1 MQHNT
6 FYNVLSKQIN
16 KHVSKFCFQHLFLC
30 SFSILNHLLFV
41 STSTLLLCAYF
52 SFTVFFSVSDFF
64 NFPAFQVV
72 VIKVSSLFPNNLAI
86 YISTATFPEDVIA
99 KPLSMARAPFT
110 VHQSWMHLCSLMSVN
125 SAFDFL
131 VPNPLVL
138 LWFPAAPPYF
148 PPVLLRSCA
157 RNSHRKPIL
166 PQYLPKKSGE
176 EQKLN
181 PASPGTSATVDFLR
195 RCHLCPK

>member
-1 MQHNT
+1 MSVLF
-6 FYNVLSKQIN
+6 FYLKPSSICLYF
-16 KHVSKFCFQHLFLC
+16 HSLAMCLFLLHGLFL
-30 SFSILNHLLFV
+30 SQWLLQFSCL
-41 STSTLLLCAYF
+41 
-52 SFTVFFSVSDFF
+52 
-64 NFPAFQVV
+64 PKVV
-72 VIKVSSLFPNNLAI
+72 VIKVSSLFPNNVAI
-86 YISTATFPEDVIA
+86 YISHSATFPEYVFA

-110 VHQSWMHLCSLMSVN
+110 VHQSWMHLHSLMYID

-138 LWFPAAPPYF
+138 LWFPAALPYF

-157 RNSHRKPIL
+157 RNSNRKPIL
-166 PQYLPKKSGE
+166 LQYLPKKSVE

-181 PASPGTSATVDFLR
+181 PASPGTSATVDILS